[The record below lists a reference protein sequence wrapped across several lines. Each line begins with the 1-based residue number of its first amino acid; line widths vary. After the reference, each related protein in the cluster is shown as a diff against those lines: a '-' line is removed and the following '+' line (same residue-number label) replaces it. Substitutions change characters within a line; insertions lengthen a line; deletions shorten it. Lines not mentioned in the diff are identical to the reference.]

1 MVPESKE
8 ESKELE
14 NGQPALTPDPIASPI
29 TSTER
34 ILDLDILRGMALF
47 GILAANMRGF
57 SAPIEVYFNVGR
69 WFHLAPD
76 QWTQVF
82 IDTFIQRKFVT
93 LFSFMF
99 GMGFAVQL
107 MRAQAKGA
115 RFLSFY
121 PRRLAALALFGL
133 IHGIVIWSGDIL
145 LTYSITG
152 TMLLFFRNRSQKT
165 VLRWVCSILG
175 VPLLA
180 MTGFALATAFRLRK
194 PDVDNF
200 DPAKITGI
208 IHVYASGSL
217 QAILKQNWIEWVHE
231 LQSQA
236 FSIFALSLF
245 LFGLWVVRS
254 GILEHLDDYT
264 PVFKRICK
272 VCLPLGIVLNFAEAL
287 IPVYYVHFPRPVFIG
302 WADNILTVYSGPI
315 LSMGYAT
322 GLAVL
327 LRDAAWRRRLM
338 PFAAVGRTALTNYL
352 SQSLICVTFFR
363 LTHLYGV
370 WGPAWDLLP
379 TVVLFGIQILISN
392 WWLQNYRFGP
402 MEWVWRGLTYGTF
415 PVLRRAAASP
425 GGEPA
430 LGGLV

>member
-1 MVPESKE
+1 MVPD
-8 ESKELE
+8 
-14 NGQPALTPDPIASPI
+14 GQPALTPGPI
-29 TSTER
+29 TSPER

-57 SAPIEVYFNVGR
+57 SAPIEVYFDTGR
-69 WFHLAPD
+69 WFHLASD

-145 LTYSITG
+145 LTYAITG
-152 TMLLFFRNRSQKT
+152 TLLLFFRNRSQQT
-165 VLRWVCSILG
+165 VLRWVCWILG
-175 VPLLA
+175 VPSLV
-180 MTGFALATAFRLRK
+180 MTGFALARAFGLRK
-194 PDVDNF
+194 PGVDEF
-200 DPAKITGI
+200 DPAKITQI

-217 QAILKQNWIEWVHE
+217 PAILKQNWIEWVHE

-236 FSIFALSLF
+236 FSIYALSLF
-245 LFGLWVVRS
+245 LFGLWVVRA
-254 GILEHLDDYT
+254 GILEHLEDYT
-264 PVFKRICK
+264 ATSKRICK
-272 VCLPLGIVLNFAEAL
+272 VCLPVGLVLNFAQAL
-287 IPVYYVHFPRPVFIG
+287 IPIYYIHFPRPTFIG
-302 WADNILTVYSGPI
+302 WADNILQIYAGPV

-327 LRDAAWRRRLM
+327 LQNATWRRRLT

-352 SQSLICVTFFR
+352 SQSVICVIFFR
-363 LTHLYGV
+363 VTHLYGV

-379 TVVLFGIQILISN
+379 TMVLFGIQILISN
-392 WWLQNYRFGP
+392 WWLEHYRFGP
-402 MEWVWRGLTYGTF
+402 IEWLWRGLTYGSL
-415 PVLRRAAASP
+415 PPLRKVGPGFQSAARTPSQSSAA
-425 GGEPA
+425 G
-430 LGGLV
+430 